1 MHRQWQ
7 AEHMGTGEST
17 HQLLEAFRGHL
28 ASQRGLSE
36 HTVRAYCGDV
46 HTLLALVP
54 GMVEPSGTDEG
65 REPAGEE
72 PPGQEPPGEEHA
84 VPDLTALQLPL
95 LRRWMAE
102 QSAQGLSRATLARRV
117 AAVRSFTAW
126 AHRTGRLSSDPGA
139 RLLSP
144 RPDATVP
151 HVLAAD
157 HATAL
162 LEAAQ
167 QRVQDLDQQVQ
178 QGHYTG
184 PPPGPIAVAV
194 AIRDRAV
201 LELLYATG
209 VRVAE
214 LVGLDTADV
223 DRHERLVRVL
233 GKGGKERMVPFGV
246 PADRALADW
255 LTHRKKL
262 LTSATATR
270 NPGTSNSAGTSST
283 GTLTGTGGPPHAEA
297 SSRAAAAGALFLG
310 ARGGRLGV
318 RQVRDIVHRAA
329 TAAGVTDVAPHAVRH
344 STATHLLDGGS
355 DLRTVQEL
363 LGHSSLSTTQR
374 YTHISN
380 ERLRA
385 AFTQAHPRA

>member
-1 MHRQWQ
+1 SH
-7 AEHMGTGEST
+7 
-17 HQLLEAFRGHL
+17 
-28 ASQRGLSE
+28 
-36 HTVRAYCGDV
+36 
-46 HTLLALVP
+46 
-54 GMVEPSGTDEG
+54 
-65 REPAGEE
+65 
-72 PPGQEPPGEEHA
+72 
-84 VPDLTALQLPL
+84 
-95 LRRWMAE
+95 
-102 QSAQGLSRATLARRV
+102 LSRAALARRV

-151 HVLAAD
+151 HVLEAD

-184 PPPGPIAVAV
+184 PPPGPIAVV
-194 AIRDRAV
+194 LAIRDRAV

-262 LTSATATR
+262 LRPAAATGST
-270 NPGTSNSAGTSST
+270 GTSSGAGTGNST
-283 GTLTGTGGPPHAEA
+283 GTSRTGALSGTGVPPDAQA
-297 SSRAAAAGALFLG
+297 SGRAAAAGALFLG

-318 RQVRDIVHRAA
+318 RQVRDVVHRAA
-329 TAAGVTDVAPHAVRH
+329 TAAGVTDVAPHAVRP
-344 STATHLLDGGS
+344 SPATHMLDGGS

>member
-1 MHRQWQ
+1 HRQWQ
-7 AEHMGTGEST
+7 AEHMGTGERT

-28 ASQRGLSE
+28 ASRRGLSE

-46 HTLLALVP
+46 QTLLHMVP
-54 GMVEPSGTDEG
+54 STG
-65 REPAGEE
+65 EPAAGVGAGDGAAEE
-72 PPGQEPPGEEHA
+72 TGGATGGQAGGQTGGGIGAEAGEEHA

-102 QSAQGLSRATLARRV
+102 QSTQGLSRATLARRV

-126 AHRTGRLSSDPGA
+126 AHRTGRLSNDPGA

-151 HVLAAD
+151 HVLEAD

-178 QGHYTG
+178 QGHYPG
-184 PPPGPIAVAV
+184 PPPGPIAVV
-194 AIRDRAV
+194 LAIRDRAV

-255 LTHRKKL
+255 LTHRKK
-262 LTSATATR
+262 
-270 NPGTSNSAGTSST
+270 
-283 GTLTGTGGPPHAEA
+283 
-297 SSRAAAAGALFLG
+297 
-310 ARGGRLGV
+310 
-318 RQVRDIVHRAA
+318 
-329 TAAGVTDVAPHAVRH
+329 
-344 STATHLLDGGS
+344 
-355 DLRTVQEL
+355 
-363 LGHSSLSTTQR
+363 
-374 YTHISN
+374 
-380 ERLRA
+380 
-385 AFTQAHPRA
+385 